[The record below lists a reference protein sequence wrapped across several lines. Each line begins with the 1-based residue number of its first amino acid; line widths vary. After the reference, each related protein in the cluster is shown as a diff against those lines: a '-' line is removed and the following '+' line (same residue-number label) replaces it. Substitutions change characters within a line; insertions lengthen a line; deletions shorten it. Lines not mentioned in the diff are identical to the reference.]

1 MGGTMKQ
8 KKLINKSLTQFIICV
23 SVLLLLATPLFYWL
37 TKNFY
42 AEDMIDI
49 IDAIRKGQPIPA
61 LDLEEDILHGIL
73 IQFSL
78 ITAVLGIAIILTM
91 RLISKRL
98 WRNFD
103 QTLEIIESFRLED
116 NTVPTL
122 PKSEIAEFDRLNN
135 VLDKLMEC
143 SIQSYKTQKEFTE
156 NASHELQTP
165 LAIIQTKLD
174 ILLQQ
179 PDITK
184 EQAVIIQDIYQTTAR
199 MSRLNRNLLLLAK
212 MENRQFAQAES
223 MDVVQVL
230 QDLSPYLESLTDGIS
245 LRKDFQSPSLKI
257 NANRPLLESMI
268 NNLVANA
275 VRYNKTGGEI
285 CIATDNHSLTVSNTS
300 DEKALDERLVFNR
313 FYRSSGKNTGTGLGL
328 SIVREVC
335 IYHHWNIQYEY
346 RDNHHIFHI
355 VFP

>member
-1 MGGTMKQ
+1 MKQ
-8 KKLINKSLTQFIICV
+8 RKLINKSLTQFIVCV
-23 SVLLLLATPLFYWL
+23 SILLLLATPLFYWL

-49 IDAIRKGQPIPA
+49 IEAIQKGQPIPT

-91 RLISKRL
+91 RFISQRL

-103 QTLEIIESFRLED
+103 QTLETIETFRLEN

-135 VLDKLMEC
+135 VLNELMKS
-143 SIQSYKTQKEFTE
+143 SIQSYKIQKEFTE

-184 EQAVIIQDIYQTTAR
+184 EQAVIIQDIYQTTTR
-199 MSRLNRNLLLLAK
+199 LSRLNRNLLLLAK
-212 MENRQFAQAES
+212 MENRQFSQTES
-223 MDVVQVL
+223 IDVIQVL
-230 QDLSPYLESLTDGIS
+230 QDLSPYLESLTDGIG
-245 LRKDFQSPSLKI
+245 LIRDFQRPSLKI
-257 NANRPLLESMI
+257 NANRSLLESMI

-275 VRYNKTGGEI
+275 VRYNKKGGEI
-285 CIATDNHSLTVSNTS
+285 CISTDNKSLTVSNTS
-300 DEKALDERLVFNR
+300 DSKALDENVIFNR
-313 FYRSSGKNTGTGLGL
+313 FYRSSRGKAGTGLGL
-328 SIVREVC
+328 SIVRAVC
-335 IYHHWNIQYEY
+335 LYHHWKIQYEY
-346 RDNHHIFHI
+346 CDNHHIFHI
-355 VFP
+355 VFL